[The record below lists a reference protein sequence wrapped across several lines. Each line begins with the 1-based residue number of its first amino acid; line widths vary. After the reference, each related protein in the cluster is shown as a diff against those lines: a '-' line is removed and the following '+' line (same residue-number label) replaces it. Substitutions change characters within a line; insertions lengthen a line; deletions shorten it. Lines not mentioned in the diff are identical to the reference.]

1 MNPRRRATNCRAAG
15 LTLVECLVYIAALGL
30 FFAVGGLTVAKAW
43 DMHRSLRRTTTDIPR
58 ALQLGEL
65 WRAEVRSCVQPPR
78 FDDDAE
84 GGAFHL
90 VTPDGPVAWRLTA
103 GVLQRRTGPE
113 APWVDALPRV
123 AASRMFAHTERGVT
137 AWRWELELQPGHER
151 SRVKPRFTFT
161 AVPPEGTR

>member
-65 WRAEVRSCVQPPR
+65 WRAEVRASVQPPR
-78 FDDDAE
+78 IEDDAK
-84 GGAFHL
+84 GGVFHL
-90 VTPDGPVAWRLTA
+90 VTPDGPVAWRLME

-113 APWVDALPRV
+113 APWVDVLPRV
-123 AASRMFAHTERGVT
+123 AASRMFAHSEPGVT

-161 AVPPEGTR
+161 AVAPEGRR